1 MDEIS
6 FLYRRIKQQ
15 FKPLQD
21 LVGVPFMIGG
31 GCIGDFISF
40 GKVIKDYDFFFKN
53 YTDMNNFEKRI
64 KEIGFRLI
72 GESEMGRQYSFLNL
86 EFDII
91 AWQVKEKASD
101 WVKQSDFTV
110 NCAILDGNNLWMHQR
125 TLQDCLNKQI
135 VPIFIDTLFRYRIK
149 RYLEKGYHL
158 PLDSKLNS
166 ILFNQNL
173 DLDTIKKCEDSE
185 IISINLEYF

>member
-1 MDEIS
+1 MEEIS
-6 FLYRRIKQQ
+6 LLYRNIKHH

-21 LVGVPFMIGG
+21 LLGVPFLLGG

-40 GKVIKDYDFFFKN
+40 GRVIKDYDFFFKS
-53 YTDMNNFEKRI
+53 YEDMKNFEKRI
-64 KEIGFRLI
+64 KDLGFRLI

-110 NCAILDGNNLWMHQR
+110 NCAILEGNELFMHER
-125 TLQDCLNKQI
+125 TLQDCLNKEL
-135 VPIFIDTLFRYRIK
+135 VPIFVDTLFRYRIK
-149 RYLEKGYHL
+149 RYIDKGYHIH
-158 PLDSKLNS
+158 PGSALNNV
-166 ILFNQNL
+166 LFNQEF
-173 DLDTIKKCEDSE
+173 DLDSVKKCEDSE
-185 IISINLEYF
+185 VISINLEYF